1 MATSPQIEGI
11 VALPL
16 AEPEP
21 EPVVIEAVPE
31 PAPVVEA
38 VAATRRP
45 RPAWLVPSAIGAI
58 GLIIAGALGFVLYT
72 TIQQRDGLHTQ
83 LVATKTTLASTQTQL
98 SAAQVDAAQKKVTAE
113 YVALYVADEGR
124 VLTDYESV
132 VACSGYSECRTSA
145 QQFETDMQSFQ
156 SDRKSATVPPGLESQ
171 DSSLGDALSAA
182 IAGDQELIT
191 GMDNND
197 QGKLT
202 DGGNKVDAA
211 MLNLAKAE
219 AAMGTAL
226 K

>member
-21 EPVVIEAVPE
+21 VAIEASPE
-31 PAPVVEA
+31 LQPVVEA
-38 VAATRRP
+38 AAGPRRP
-45 RPAWLVPSAIGAI
+45 RPGWIVPASIGAI
-58 GLIIAGALGFVLYT
+58 GLIVAGALGFVLYT
-72 TIQQRDGLHTQ
+72 TMQQRDGLHAQ
-83 LVATKTTLASTQTQL
+83 LVATRTTLASTQTQL
-98 SAAQVDAAQKKVTAE
+98 TAEQADAAQKKVTAD
-113 YVALYVADEGR
+113 YVALYVADEGK
-124 VLTDYESV
+124 VLSDYETV

-156 SDRKSATVPPGLESQ
+156 SDRKSTTVPAELQSQ
-171 DSSLGDALSAA
+171 DSSVGDALSAA

-197 QGKLT
+197 EGKMT
-202 DGGNKVDAA
+202 DGGKKVDAA

>member
-1 MATSPQIEGI
+1 MAISPETEGI

-16 AEPEP
+16 AEPELVAIEASP
-21 EPVVIEAVPE
+21 EPPR
-31 PAPVVEA
+31 VVEA
-38 VAATRRP
+38 GAKARRP
-45 RPAWLVPSAIGAI
+45 RPAWIVPACIGAI
-58 GLIIAGALGFVLYT
+58 GLIVVGALGFELYT

-83 LVATKTTLASTQTQL
+83 LVSTRTTLASTQTQL
-98 SAAQVDAAQKKVTAE
+98 TGAQADAAQKKVRAD
-113 YVALYVADEGR
+113 YVALYVADEGK
-124 VLTDYESV
+124 VLTDYQSV
-132 VACSGYSECRTSA
+132 VGCSGYSECRTSA

-156 SDRKSATVPPGLESQ
+156 SDRKSATVPAELQSQ
-171 DSSLGDALSAA
+171 DGSVGDALSAA

-197 QGKLT
+197 ESKVR

-219 AAMGTAL
+219 AALGTAL

>member
-21 EPVVIEAVPE
+21 VAIEASPQLQ
-31 PAPVVEA
+31 PVVEA
-38 VAATRRP
+38 AAGPRRP
-45 RPAWLVPSAIGAI
+45 RPGWILPASIGAI
-58 GLIIAGALGFVLYT
+58 GLIVAGALGFVLYT
-72 TIQQRDGLHTQ
+72 TMQQRDGLHAQ
-83 LVATKTTLASTQTQL
+83 LVATRTTLASTQTKL
-98 SAAQVDAAQKKVTAE
+98 TAAQADAAQKEVTAD
-113 YVALYVADEGR
+113 YVALYVADEGK
-124 VLTDYESV
+124 VLSDYETV

-156 SDRKSATVPPGLESQ
+156 SDRKSATVPAELQSQ
-171 DSSLGDALSAA
+171 DSSVGDALSAA

-197 QGKLT
+197 EGKMT
-202 DGGNKVDAA
+202 DGGKKVDAA

>member
-21 EPVVIEAVPE
+21 IATEAPPE
-31 PAPVVEA
+31 PPPAVEA
-38 VAATRRP
+38 MAPTRRP
-45 RPAWLVPSAIGAI
+45 RPAWLVPSSVAAI
-58 GLIIAGALGFVLYT
+58 GLVVAGALGFVLYT
-72 TIQQRDGLHTQ
+72 TIQQREGLHAQ
-83 LVATKTTLASTQTQL
+83 LLTTKTTLASTQTQL
-98 SAAQVDAAQKKVTAE
+98 TAAQVDAAQKKVTAD
-113 YVALYVADEGR
+113 YVALYVADEGK
-124 VLTDYESV
+124 VLSDYESV
-132 VACSGYSECRTSA
+132 VGCSGYSECRTSA

-156 SDRKSATVPPGLESQ
+156 SDRKSATVPTRLESQ
-171 DSSLGDALSAA
+171 DSDLGDALSAA

-197 QGKLT
+197 EGKWT
-202 DGGNKVDAA
+202 DGGKKVDAA